1 MCARKALIYGFI
13 YFHQFT
19 AESVCYKTK
28 KDKIKGWLA
37 VKFLL
42 KLIKNFNK

>member
-1 MCARKALIYGFI
+1 
-13 YFHQFT
+13 
-19 AESVCYKTK
+19 VCYKTK

-42 KLIKNFNK
+42 KLIKNFNKWNICERVNW